1 MDAALEKLYSLKCFS
16 TKENDIQ
23 DLDISLQAF
32 TEIDHRLAYSSEKLV
47 NLHILYIYLLA
58 RENDLEEID
67 SKNTR
72 DLENS
77 FEKAMMFD
85 LLSGILDF
93 EATEL
98 DNFMDTL
105 HEEIVDARHKI
116 FSCRHL
122 TEVFFIMD
130 EKLQDSVESKKQ
142 LQQQL
147 LELKIQS
154 SQLQKSLVA
163 FQHENCKLKYYT
175 DFCFCLKIYIELFF
189 IYLSFLVIHIHRGN
203 GEGFEFIRK

>member
-1 MDAALEKLYSLKCFS
+1 MDAALEKLYSLEGFS

-23 DLDISLQAF
+23 VLDISLQAL

-47 NLHILYIYLLA
+47 NMHVLYIYLLA

-67 SKNTR
+67 SKNTC

-116 FSCRHL
+116 LSCRHL
-122 TEVFFIMD
+122 SEVFFIMD
-130 EKLQDSVESKKQ
+130 EKLQDSEESKNQ

-175 DFCFCLKIYIELFF
+175 DFSFCSKNL
-189 IYLSFLVIHIHRGN
+189 H
-203 GEGFEFIRK
+203 